1 MLKNNKAFTLVEL
14 VIVII
19 IVAILSIVGVSVY
32 RGYVARAIMSEAKAL
47 MGAVERGEMIL
58 YSSQGQYHAVPEG
71 TSYDEDMDIDIRGNK
86 YFTSFKVTVNS
97 SEDGGTATAITEGS
111 GEAEGLSITLNF
123 SEPGERAVWIEDMD
137 K

>member
-19 IVAILSIVGVSVY
+19 IVAILSIVGVAVY
-32 RGYVARAIMSEAKAL
+32 RGYVSKAMMSEAKAL
-47 MGAVERGEMIL
+47 MGAVEKGEMIFH
-58 YSSQGQYHAVPEG
+58 SAQGQYHAVPEG

-86 YFTSFKVTVNS
+86 YFTSFAVIVNS

-123 SEPGERAVWIEDMD
+123 SEPGEKAIWIEDID

>member
-19 IVAILSIVGVSVY
+19 IVAILSIVGVAVY
-32 RGYVARAIMSEAKAL
+32 REYVSKAMMSEAKAL
-47 MGAVERGEMIL
+47 MGAVEKGEMIF
-58 YSSQGQYHAVPEG
+58 PEG

-86 YFTSFKVTVNS
+86 YFTSFAVIVNS

-123 SEPGERAVWIEDMD
+123 SEPGEKAIWIEDID